1 MKAIIFS
8 NRTRKR
14 IKVRKV
20 IVHENFTTSGNDIAL
35 LQLGKKNLPSLTQVC
50 PFPEDRVDLSVFSPV
65 CLPSNGADFIGQ
77 TASVYGEELWPFEM
91 ISTVL
96 HSNLS
101 KAGEKLEKIRLRT
114 SFERLWFPLLRAA
127 IVLNVKTTLLT
138 QTRLYAQVA
147 LEQDLARYIVR
158 PM

>member
-1 MKAIIFS
+1 MLSIFP

-35 LQLGKKNLPSLTQVC
+35 LQLGKKNSPSLTQVC

-77 TASVYGEELWPFEM
+77 GSFVYGEQLFLFFH
-91 ISTVL
+91 VYL
-96 HSNLS
+96 SNFS
-101 KAGEKLEKIRLRT
+101 QVGEKLENIRPQIG
-114 SFERLWFPLLRAA
+114 FKRLWFPLLKAA
-127 IVLNVKTTLLT
+127 IVLNVNTTLLT

-147 LEQDLARYIVR
+147 LEQDLARCTVY

>member
-77 TASVYGEELWPFEM
+77 NASVYGEEPWPFEM
-91 ISTVL
+91 TRSYAT
-96 HSNLS
+96 
-101 KAGEKLEKIRLRT
+101 
-114 SFERLWFPLLRAA
+114 LRAA
-127 IVLNVKTTLLT
+127 DLDWIVWPGYSLGRVHSREKPWKSN
-138 QTRLYAQVA
+138 
-147 LEQDLARYIVR
+147 LE
-158 PM
+158 P